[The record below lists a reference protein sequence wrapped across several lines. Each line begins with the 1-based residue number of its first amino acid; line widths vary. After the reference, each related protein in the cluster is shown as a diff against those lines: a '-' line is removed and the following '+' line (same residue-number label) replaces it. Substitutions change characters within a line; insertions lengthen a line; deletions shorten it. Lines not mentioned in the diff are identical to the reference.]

1 MKICMGPIDATT
13 GAAEGSIFE
22 DIVPMSEN

>member
-13 GAAEGSIFE
+13 GAVEVSIFE
-22 DIVPMSEN
+22 DIVPMSES